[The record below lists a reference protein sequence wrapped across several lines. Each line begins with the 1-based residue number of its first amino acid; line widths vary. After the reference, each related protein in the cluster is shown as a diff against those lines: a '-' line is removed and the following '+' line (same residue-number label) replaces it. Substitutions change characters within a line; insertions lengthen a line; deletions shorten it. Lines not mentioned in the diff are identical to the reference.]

1 MVLVVT
7 PSLVQEVCRLLVRT
21 STKARPQVNQGSL
34 IVGGSLSDF
43 TNVTVA
49 ADGLYGV
56 AADDQV
62 GSIAG
67 AGQIQLG
74 AQTLTA
80 GNTSNTE
87 FSGVISGQTG
97 GLTKVGSGEL
107 VLSGENTYGGT
118 TLVQDGTLTVTGSAP
133 TEATCATGASSNI
146 CVQPTAEPAPVAA
159 EEPAIFELEPE
170 PDPEPE
176 PEPTF

>member
-1 MVLVVT
+1 M
-7 PSLVQEVCRLLVRT
+7 
-21 STKARPQVNQGSL
+21 KARPQSSSGSL
-34 IVGGSLSDF
+34 IVGGSLSDL

-118 TLVQDGTLTVTGSAP
+118 TFVQDGTLTVTGSAP

-146 CVQPTAEPAPVAA
+146 CVQPTPEPAPVALQ
-159 EEPAIFELEPE
+159 E
-170 PDPEPE
+170 PEPE
-176 PEPTF
+176 PEPDTRSYEPVP

>member
-1 MVLVVT
+1 M
-7 PSLVQEVCRLLVRT
+7 
-21 STKARPQVNQGSL
+21 GSL
-34 IVGGSLSDF
+34 IVSGSLSDL

-107 VLSGENTYGGT
+107 VLSGDNTYGGT

-146 CVQPTAEPAPVAA
+146 CVQPTPEPVAA
-159 EEPAIFELEPE
+159 EEPEPT
-170 PDPEPE
+170 PEPE
-176 PEPTF
+176 PEPSLSRNRSPLQNPEPRTGTPEPEPEPLRSRSQTSQNR